1 MKNKNTSQSPELAG
15 GDGFT
20 YEGHVTAFYLTALLA
35 EASAPGCDGT
45 VVNVASQQRD
55 FGYPLDDVIIKWRD
69 ASDRIGTTSLQVKRD
84 LTISSAESNKNFRD
98 IIRDSLASY
107 QDASFND
114 DIDKYGVAVNEIS
127 SAKFRDLGFLCQIA
141 VESGDIEHFEQRFST
156 NGSASADI
164 KAIKEVVYQLL
175 DEFSATPLTPTQ
187 KHDFLKHFIIVR
199 FDFLHD
205 GEVETHVAEQHIHSQ
220 LPSDN
225 NVSPV
230 LVWSRIYELGR
241 ESAGKAGQFDRVR
254 LVHELCKVVK
264 LKEGRTFEEQIAKIR
279 ELTNTYLYQIQR
291 DIDGY
296 SLDRTGLKL
305 KFSEMLKAK
314 RFIQITGMPGTGKSA
329 LLRQVIEDYLDSS
342 FVLFLKSDQLVGKN
356 WAQYAQSSGLTSN
369 HSLKELLIEIKSAG
383 TPILFIDGIDRVDS
397 QNRPIIDELISLIL
411 NDSLLTEWKIVVTL
425 RDTGLEPLRTWL
437 GSVLK
442 QASIGNV
449 TVNKLDDNEANI
461 LSTQF
466 PNLRSLFFSSSE
478 NVKHVTR
485 TPFFAKILS
494 TLSLSDDTSPES
506 ELDLIHEWW
515 KRGGYSATSQK
526 VIDRQN
532 ALLELAEHKVK
543 NLSKPVKRR
552 SLNSNSELDELNSDG
567 VIRVDSRKSTV
578 DFDHDIF
585 FEWALL
591 YNLLEADN
599 EWLDK
604 IEAFG
609 QPPAIARVVE
619 LLSQQRLKD
628 EEWSTAIE
636 NPKFK
641 TLRSQWIRAWLL
653 GAISYPNIAQYSD
666 QFRGKLAEND
676 YALYEKLLVWFQAEK
691 TQPNPLILA
700 TSKDIKV
707 ATSLAWPTDLTLW
720 FQVIIFIL
728 EDIPSLSEN
737 IYPRVVDIFTVF
749 QNLAINF
756 ENATQPSQVI
766 IEFSSRILQIDL
778 GWLSEIEGLK
788 DHSST
793 HNWQLINDITGF
805 KDALRN
811 LIILSSNSNPTFI
824 RTYLNRL
831 IDLNEIPNEIF
842 KYIIQLSGFI
852 VQKHADL
859 IVEFCLKKL
868 LCELPLDKYKR
879 DCEELKLSQEYWLEL
894 SSIPQEELTDKQKKL
909 LQRRAMF
916 LSPFPTEVVSDS
928 DWKSLAI
935 NSDFIGFYPSSPIK
949 EPFHSLLKHAPDSGL
964 RLITALSN
972 HANTAWQQLHK
983 LSDEKL
989 TPIPIILNFP
999 WGSQTFWGNEKEY
1012 IWSRPYWISDTLSS
1026 AFMTLEKWCFE
1037 QLEAGANLD
1046 ELIQK
1051 ITRDHESVAILSIV
1065 SLLALEQQCISES
1078 IFPLVTNQKVLDLDY
1093 YRFTQDIR
1101 GSSTPLISYSGKQLT
1116 HRKDIDEIKNMYTK
1130 TGYKSCLSNLLTAF
1144 IFSEF
1149 SDELKAILNEFKN
1162 FLPYDYEE
1170 QIDNSMVTEKLLER
1184 ANFYAEYA
1192 DKTTYTVQPTGNENL
1207 VTISHHSPSLNS
1219 NKKIEEQKRNVD
1231 FISFNN
1237 IAYWAH
1243 QSLLQDSIVE
1253 EYSIP
1258 SALEFIKEHDEPE
1271 LSKGDYEAWEEAT
1284 RKRMQQNAIV
1294 GIATMVLHFREGLID
1309 KVLAWANEIITQT
1322 VNIPLHSDECS
1333 MTDLNLI
1340 LHPKVFASKAIAS
1353 EIRFGTADDDLKVQL
1368 LLMVASPANGI
1379 SISALST
1386 CISLLD
1392 IDQKLTYSA
1401 IFLAISMS
1409 HNNLKHK
1416 IYNSEDDE
1424 NLKKEL
1430 QALETVLTEHSESE
1444 NKIIGLPNFES
1455 PWIELNEDDIEPFSI
1470 TSKTL
1475 EPMRWK
1481 RSEEQWDT
1489 NFLSEVLKVL
1499 PIKRLLDSEIKEEF
1513 MSFIEG
1519 LLSWIIELI
1528 EPSWANEYNYS
1539 ENHSNLYLFSDALSK
1554 AISIFCEVL
1563 PFNEAY
1569 PRFVE
1574 PILAL
1579 KTKESWQFI
1588 EPLVGYCSAN
1598 LYDELIVSEDILK
1611 ILQKCLDRFL
1621 QIEELNKDSYRV
1633 GRFEL
1638 FKNNTLETL
1647 MFTRITQFNGAKRF
1661 ANGNWSDIHLVMP
1674 IINKL
1679 VREAGW
1685 VGAVM
1690 QNFIQLC
1697 EHSKN
1702 DYPAEIFADQVLTVI
1717 SKPKLVGWQSST
1729 LYARIAELVQFF
1741 AERDNPLNLQTGQK
1755 LLRIIDWL
1763 IDQGDRRSV
1772 SLQQS
1777 ELFRSLKVN

>member
-20 YEGHVTAFYLTALLA
+20 YEGHVMAFYLTALLA

-84 LTISSAESNKNFRD
+84 LTISSADTNKNFRD
-98 IIRDSLASY
+98 VIRDSLTSY
-107 QDASFND
+107 QDSTFNK
-114 DIDKYGVAVNEIS
+114 DIDKYGVAVSEIS

-141 VESGDIEHFEQRFST
+141 VESGDIEHFEQRFSP
-156 NGSASADI
+156 NGNASADI
-164 KAIKEVVYQLL
+164 KAIRETIYQLL
-175 DEFSATPLTPTQ
+175 DEFSTTPLTPTQ

-264 LKEGRTFEEQIAKIR
+264 LKEGRTFEEQISKIK
-279 ELTNTYLYQIQR
+279 ELTNTYLHQIQN

-305 KFSEMLKAK
+305 KFIEELKAK

-329 LLRQVIEDYLDSS
+329 LLRQVVEGYLNSS

-356 WAQYAQSSGLTSN
+356 WAQYAQGSGVPLTHN
-369 HSLKELLIEIKSAG
+369 LKDLLVEIRSAG

-397 QNRPIIDELISLIL
+397 QHRPIIEELISLIL
-411 NDSLLTEWKIVVTL
+411 DDPLLTEWKIVVTL
-425 RDTGLEPLRTWL
+425 RETGLEPLRTWL

-449 TVNKLDDNEANI
+449 TVNKLDDNEANV

-466 PNLRSLFFSSSE
+466 PNLRSLLFSSSE

-506 ELDLIHEWW
+506 EMDLIHEWW

-578 DFDHDIF
+578 DFAHDIF

-619 LLSQQRLKD
+619 LLAQQKLKD
-628 EEWSTAIE
+628 EEWSIAIE

-641 TLRSQWIRAWLL
+641 TLRSQWMRAWLL
-653 GAISYPNIAQYSD
+653 GAISYPNIAQYSN
-666 QFRGKLAEND
+666 QFRAKLAEND

-728 EDIPSLSEN
+728 EDIPSLPEN
-737 IYPRVVDIFTVF
+737 IYPRVVDVFTVF

-756 ENATQPSQVI
+756 ENVTQPSQI
-766 IEFSSRILQIDL
+766 IVKFSSKILQIAL
-778 GWLSEIEGLK
+778 GWLSKVEVLK

-793 HNWQLINDITGF
+793 HNWRLINDITGF
-805 KDALRN
+805 KDVLRN

-824 RTYLNRL
+824 QTYLNRL
-831 IDLNEIPNEIF
+831 IDLDEIPNEIF
-842 KYIIQLSGFI
+842 KHIIQLSGFI
-852 VQKHADL
+852 AQKHADL
-859 IVEFCLKKL
+859 VVEFCLKKL

-879 DCEELKLSQEYWLEL
+879 ECEEQKRSQEYWLEL
-894 SSIPQEELTDKQKKL
+894 NNIPQKELTDKQKKL

-916 LSPFPTEVVSDS
+916 LSPFRTEVVSDN

-972 HANTAWQQLHK
+972 HANTAWQQLHE

-989 TPIPIILNFP
+989 TPIPITLEFP

-1012 IWSRPYWISDTLSS
+1012 IWSRPYWVNDTLSS

-1037 QLEAGANLD
+1037 QLEAGANLNK
-1046 ELIQK
+1046 LIQK
-1051 ITRDHESVAILSIV
+1051 IIRDHESVAILSIV
-1065 SLLALEQQCISES
+1065 SVLALEQQCISES
-1078 IFPLVTNQKVLDLDY
+1078 IFPLVTNQKVLDLDF
-1093 YRFTQDIR
+1093 YRSTQDR
-1101 GSSTPLISYSGKQLT
+1101 QAQGASTSQKSYLANIIPAYLLSDLGENT
-1116 HRKDIDEIKNMYTK
+1116 VTK
-1130 TGYKSCLSNLLTAF
+1130 LVS
-1144 IFSEF
+1144 
-1149 SDELKAILNEFKN
+1149 LNER
-1162 FLPYDYEE
+1162 LPYDYEE
-1170 QIDNSMVTEKLLER
+1170 QIENVDITNALL
-1184 ANFYAEYA
+1184 AQSQYYAEQSDLKNYQGKLTE
-1192 DKTTYTVQPTGNENL
+1192 DEEKISITY
-1207 VTISHHSPSLNS
+1207 HSPSENTPENL
-1219 NKKIEEQKRNVD
+1219 KKIEAATIYQN
-1231 FISFNN
+1231 
-1237 IAYWAH
+1237 
-1243 QSLLQDSIVE
+1243 
-1253 EYSIP
+1253 YSILSMWAKDCLTKNILNKNIDIR
-1258 SALEFIKEHDEPE
+1258 SAINFIKEHDELQLFE
-1271 LSKGDYEAWEEAT
+1271 DDCEDWTEEST
-1284 RKRMQQNAIV
+1284 RKRMKQNTVVAV
-1294 GIATMVLHFREGLID
+1294 ATMTICFREGLTDADLEWARSIINRAVSVSFNSYECSTPEAQLMFHP
-1309 KVLAWANEIITQT
+1309 KKFVSEALASEVKNSTYNDDTKLQLLCIIASPVNEIS
-1322 VNIPLHSDECS
+1322 V
-1333 MTDLNLI
+1333 
-1340 LHPKVFASKAIAS
+1340 
-1353 EIRFGTADDDLKVQL
+1353 
-1368 LLMVASPANGI
+1368 
-1379 SISALST
+1379 SALNA
-1386 CISLLD
+1386 CLSLHD
-1392 IDQKLTYSA
+1392 IDRKLTYSA

-1409 HNNLKHK
+1409 RNYLKYCNFNSDDKAK
-1416 IYNSEDDE
+1416 INV
-1424 NLKKEL
+1424 EL
-1430 QALETVLTEHSESE
+1430 QNIESILADYYGS
-1444 NKIIGLPNFES
+1444 NKQFIELPKCGS
-1455 PWIELNEDDIEPFSI
+1455 PWIELEQEKHIPSSNYYFNKSFDTIKWE
-1470 TSKTL
+1470 
-1475 EPMRWK
+1475 
-1481 RSEEQWDT
+1481 RSDEHWDT
-1489 NFLSEVLKVL
+1489 TFLGHILKQL
-1499 PIKRLLDSEIKEEF
+1499 PIKKLLQTEFKEELLG
-1513 MSFIEG
+1513 FIES
-1519 LLSWIIELI
+1519 LINWTTELI
-1528 EPSWANEYNYS
+1528 EPSWSDQSTHNG
-1539 ENHSNLYLFSDALSK
+1539 NHGSLYDFSDALCN
-1554 AISIFCEVL
+1554 IVGTICGLL
-1563 PFNEAY
+1563 PFEETHH
-1569 PRFVE
+1569 RFLD
-1574 PILAL
+1574 PILTL
-1579 KTKESWQFI
+1579 KSKEGWQLI
-1588 EPLVGYCSAN
+1588 EPLVTYCSCN
-1598 LYDELIVSEDILK
+1598 LYDESLVSEDIVR
-1611 ILQKCLDRFL
+1611 ILEHCMERFL
-1621 QIEELNKDSYRV
+1621 QVEELNTNSYRIGEFDV
-1633 GRFEL
+1633 
-1638 FKNNTLETL
+1638 FKNNALETL
-1647 MFTRITQFNGAKRF
+1647 MFTRFSQFNGAKRF
-1661 ANGNWSDIHLVMP
+1661 ANGDWSDIHLIMP
-1674 IINKL
+1674 IVNKL

-1685 VGAVM
+1685 VGTVM
-1690 QNFIQLC
+1690 QNFVQLC
-1697 EHSKN
+1697 EYAKN
-1702 DYPAEIFADQVLTVI
+1702 DYPAELFADQVLTVI
-1717 SKPKLVGWQSST
+1717 SKSKLVGWQGSM

-1763 IDQGDRRSV
+1763 IDQGDRRSA

>member
-1 MKNKNTSQSPELAG
+1 MKNKSTSQSPELAG

-20 YEGHVTAFYLTALLA
+20 YEGHVMAFYLTALLA
-35 EASAPGCDGT
+35 ELSAPGCDGT

-55 FGYPLDDVIIKWRD
+55 FGYPLDDVIIKWID

-98 IIRDSLASY
+98 IVRDSLASY
-107 QDASFND
+107 QDSSFTD

-127 SAKFRDLGFLCQIA
+127 FAKFRDLGFLCQTA

-156 NGSASADI
+156 NGNASADI

-187 KHDFLKHFIIVR
+187 KHDFLKHFIIVK

-205 GEVETHVAEQHIHSQ
+205 GEVDAHIAEQQIQSQ
-220 LPSDN
+220 LPN
-225 NVSPV
+225 NSIVSPV
-230 LVWSRIYELGR
+230 LVWSHVYELGR

-254 LVHELCKVVK
+254 LVHELSKVVR
-264 LKEGRTFEEQIAKIR
+264 LKEGRTFEEQIAKIK
-279 ELTNTYLYQIQR
+279 ELTNTYLHQIQS

-305 KFSEMLKAK
+305 KFTEELKAK

-329 LLRQVIEDYLDSS
+329 LLRTEIESYLDSS

-356 WAQYAQSSGLTSN
+356 WAQYAQSSGLPST
-369 HSLKELLIEIKSAG
+369 HSLKELLVEIESAG
-383 TPILFIDGIDRVDS
+383 TPILFIDGIDRVDN
-397 QNRPIIDELISLIL
+397 QHRPIIEELMSLIL
-411 NDSLLTEWKIVVTL
+411 NDPLLIEWKIVVTL
-425 RDTGLEPLRTWL
+425 RETGLEPLRTWL

-466 PNLRSLFFSSSE
+466 PNLRSLLFSSSE

-515 KRGGYSATSQK
+515 KRGAYSATSQK
-526 VIDRQN
+526 IIDRQN

-567 VIRVDSRKSTV
+567 VIRVDSKKPTV
-578 DFDHDIF
+578 DFAHDIF
-585 FEWALL
+585 FEWSLL

-599 EWLDK
+599 EWLDR

-619 LLSQQRLKD
+619 LLAQQKLQD
-628 EEWSTAIE
+628 EEWSIAIE

-728 EDIPSLSEN
+728 EDIPSLPEN
-737 IYPRVVDIFTVF
+737 IYPRVIDIFTVF

-756 ENATQPSQVI
+756 ENATQPPQVI
-766 IEFSSRILQIDL
+766 IEFSSKILQIAL

-788 DHSST
+788 DHPST
-793 HNWQLINDITGF
+793 HNWQLVNDITGF

-811 LIILSSNSNPTFI
+811 LIIVSASSYPTFI
-824 RTYLNRL
+824 QTYLNRL
-831 IDLNEIPNEIF
+831 LDLDEIPNEIF

-852 VQKHADL
+852 AQEHADL
-859 IVEFCLKKL
+859 IVDFCLKKL

-879 DCEELKLSQEYWLEL
+879 DCEEQKRSQDYWLEL
-894 SSIPQEELTDKQKKL
+894 DNIPQEELTDKQKKL

-916 LSPFPTEVVSDS
+916 SSPFPTEAISDS

-972 HANTAWQQLHK
+972 HANTAWRQLHE

-989 TPIPIILNFP
+989 TPIPVTLDFP

-1012 IWSRPYWISDTLSS
+1012 IWSRPYWINDTLSS

-1037 QLEAGANLD
+1037 QLEAGTNLNK
-1046 ELIQK
+1046 LIQK
-1051 ITRDHESVAILSIV
+1051 ITKDHESVAILSV
-1065 SLLALEQQCISES
+1065 VCVLALEQQCISES
-1078 IFPLVTNQKVLDLDY
+1078 IFPLVTNQKVLDLDF
-1093 YRFTQDIR
+1093 YRSTQDR
-1101 GSSTPLISYSGKQLT
+1101 QAQGASTSLKPYLASIIPAYLLSDLGENT
-1116 HRKDIDEIKNMYTK
+1116 VTK
-1130 TGYKSCLSNLLTAF
+1130 LVS
-1144 IFSEF
+1144 
-1149 SDELKAILNEFKN
+1149 LNERI
-1162 FLPYDYEE
+1162 PYDYEE
-1170 QIDNSMVTEKLLER
+1170 QIENVDITNALL
-1184 ANFYAEYA
+1184 AQSQYYAEQSDLKNYQGKLTEDEEQIA
-1192 DKTTYTVQPTGNENL
+1192 ITY
-1207 VTISHHSPSLNS
+1207 HSPSANTPENL
-1219 NKKIEEQKRNVD
+1219 KKIEAATIYQN
-1231 FISFNN
+1231 
-1237 IAYWAH
+1237 
-1243 QSLLQDSIVE
+1243 
-1253 EYSIP
+1253 YSILSMWAKDCVTKNILNKNIDIR
-1258 SALEFIKEHDEPE
+1258 SAINFIKEHDELQLFE
-1271 LSKGDYEAWEEAT
+1271 DDCEGWTEEST
-1284 RKRMQQNAIV
+1284 RKRMKQNAV
-1294 GIATMVLHFREGLID
+1294 VAVATMTLCFREGLTD
-1309 KVLAWANEIITQT
+1309 ADLEWARSIINRA
-1322 VNIPLHSDECS
+1322 VSVPFNSYECS
-1333 MTDLNLI
+1333 TPEAQLI
-1340 LHPKVFASKAIAS
+1340 FHPKKFVSEALAS
-1353 EIRFGTADDDLKVQL
+1353 EIKNSTYNDDTKLQL
-1368 LLMVASPANGI
+1368 LCIIASPVNQI
-1379 SISALST
+1379 SISALNA
-1386 CISLLD
+1386 CISLYE
-1392 IDQKLTYSA
+1392 IDRKLIYSA

-1409 HNNLKHK
+1409 RNYLKYCNFNSDDTAK
-1416 IYNSEDDE
+1416 INV
-1424 NLKKEL
+1424 EL
-1430 QALETVLTEHSESE
+1430 QSIKSILAEYYESDKQFIE
-1444 NKIIGLPNFES
+1444 LPKCGS
-1455 PWIELNEDDIEPFSI
+1455 PWVELEQEKYKPSSNYYLNKSFDTIKWE
-1470 TSKTL
+1470 
-1475 EPMRWK
+1475 
-1481 RSEEQWDT
+1481 RSDEHWDT
-1489 NFLSEVLKVL
+1489 TFLGHILKQL
-1499 PIKRLLDSEIKEEF
+1499 PIKKLLQTEFKEELLG
-1513 MSFIEG
+1513 FIES
-1519 LLSWIIELI
+1519 LINWTTELI
-1528 EPSWANEYNYS
+1528 EPSWSDQSTHNG
-1539 ENHSNLYLFSDALSK
+1539 NHGSLYDFSDALCN
-1554 AISIFCEVL
+1554 IVGTICGIQ
-1563 PFNEAY
+1563 PFEETHH
-1569 PRFVE
+1569 RFLD
-1574 PILAL
+1574 PILTL
-1579 KTKESWQFI
+1579 KSKEGWQLI
-1588 EPLVGYCSAN
+1588 EPLVTYCSCN
-1598 LYDELIVSEDILK
+1598 LYDETLVSEDIVR
-1611 ILQKCLDRFL
+1611 ILEHCMERFL
-1621 QIEELNKDSYRV
+1621 QVEELNTNSYRIGEFDV
-1633 GRFEL
+1633 
-1638 FKNNTLETL
+1638 FKNNALETL
-1647 MFTRITQFNGAKRF
+1647 MFTRFSQFNGAKRF
-1661 ANGNWSDIHLVMP
+1661 ANGDWSDIHLIMP
-1674 IINKL
+1674 IVNKL

-1685 VGAVM
+1685 VGTVM

-1697 EHSKN
+1697 EYAKN
-1702 DYPAEIFADQVLTVI
+1702 EYPAELFADQVLTVI
-1717 SKPKLVGWQSST
+1717 SKSKLVGWQGST

-1763 IDQGDRRSV
+1763 IDQGDRRSA

-1777 ELFRSLKVN
+1777 ELFRSIKVN

>member
-1 MKNKNTSQSPELAG
+1 MENKNTSQSPELAG
-15 GDGFT
+15 GDGFI
-20 YEGHVTAFYLTALLA
+20 YEGHVMAFYLTALLA
-35 EASAPGCDGT
+35 EASAPGCNGT

-55 FGYPLDDVIIKWRD
+55 FGYPLDDVIIKWID

-84 LTISSAESNKNFRD
+84 LTISSADTNKNFRD
-98 IIRDSLASY
+98 VIRDSLTSY
-107 QDASFND
+107 QDASFNNGV
-114 DIDKYGVAVNEIS
+114 DKYGVAVSEIS

-141 VESGDIEHFEQRFST
+141 VESGDIEHFEQRFSP
-156 NGSASADI
+156 NGNASADI
-164 KAIKEVVYQLL
+164 KVVREAIYQLL
-175 DEFSATPLTPTQ
+175 DELSATPLIPAE

-205 GEVETHVAEQHIHSQ
+205 GEVDAHVGTRYIQSQ
-220 LPSDN
+220 LPN
-225 NVSPV
+225 NSNISPV
-230 LVWSRIYELGR
+230 LVWSHIYELGR

-264 LKEGRTFEEQIAKIR
+264 LKEGRTFEEQISKIK
-279 ELTNTYLYQIQR
+279 ELTNTYLHQIQS

-296 SLDRTGLKL
+296 SLDRSGLKL
-305 KFSEMLKAK
+305 KFSEVLKTS

-329 LLRQVIEDYLDSS
+329 LLRKEIESYLESS

-356 WAQYAQSSGLTSN
+356 WAQYAQSSGIPSTHN
-369 HSLKELLIEIKSAG
+369 LKDLLVEIKSAG

-411 NDSLLTEWKIVVTL
+411 NDSLLIEWKIVVTL
-425 RDTGLEPLRTWL
+425 RETGLEPLRTWL

-461 LSTQF
+461 LSKQF
-466 PNLRSLFFSSSE
+466 PNLRGLLFSSSE

-494 TLSLSDDTSPES
+494 TLSLSDDTSPDS

-543 NLSKPVKRR
+543 NLSKSVKRR

-567 VIRVDSRKSTV
+567 VIRVDSKKTTV
-578 DFDHDIF
+578 DFAHDIF
-585 FEWALL
+585 FEWSLL

-599 EWLDK
+599 EWLNK
-604 IEAFG
+604 IEEFG

-619 LLSQQRLKD
+619 LLSQQKLEGD
-628 EEWSTAIE
+628 EWSNDIN
-636 NPKFK
+636 NPKFNE
-641 TLRSQWIRAWLL
+641 LRSQWMRAWLL
-653 GAISYPNIAQYSD
+653 GAVSHPNIAQYSD
-666 QFRGKLAEND
+666 QFRGKLAAND
-676 YALYEKLLVWFQAEK
+676 YDLYEKLLVWFQAEK

-728 EDIPSLSEN
+728 EDTPSLPEN
-737 IYPRVVDIFTVF
+737 IYPRVVDIFKVF

-756 ENATQPSQVI
+756 ENATQPSQVV
-766 IEFSSRILQIDL
+766 IEFSSKILQIALD
-778 GWLSEIEGLK
+778 WLSETEGIK
-788 DHSST
+788 DHPST
-793 HNWQLINDITGF
+793 HNWQLVNDITGF

-811 LIILSSNSNPTFI
+811 LIIVSANSNPTFI
-824 RTYLNRL
+824 QTYLNRL
-831 IDLNEIPNEIF
+831 LDLDEIPNEIF
-842 KYIIQLSGFI
+842 KYIIHLSGFI
-852 VQKHADL
+852 AQKHPEL
-859 IVEFCLKKL
+859 LVELCLKKL
-868 LCELPLDKYKR
+868 LCELPLDRYTRK
-879 DCEELKLSQEYWLEL
+879 CEEKNRSQEYWAHLNSIPVEDRTAKQNKSLQLRSLSL
-894 SSIPQEELTDKQKKL
+894 SS
-909 LQRRAMF
+909 F
-916 LSPFPTEVVSDS
+916 STERISDS
-928 DWKSLAI
+928 DWNDLSI

-972 HANTAWQQLHK
+972 HANTAWRQLHE

-989 TPIPIILNFP
+989 TPLPITLNFP

-1012 IWSRPYWISDTLSS
+1012 IWSRPYWINDTLSS

-1051 ITRDHESVAILSIV
+1051 ITKDHESVAILSVISV
-1065 SLLALEQQCISES
+1065 LTLEQQCISES

-1116 HRKDIDEIKNMYTK
+1116 HRKDIDEIKKIYTK

-1149 SDELKAILNEFKN
+1149 SDELKVILNEFKN

-1170 QIDNSMVTEKLLER
+1170 QIDNLAVTEKLLER

-1192 DKTTYTVQPTGNENL
+1192 DKTTYSVQPTENENI
-1207 VTISHHSPSLNS
+1207 VTISHHSPSLNNS
-1219 NKKIEEQKRNVD
+1219 KNIEEQKKSVD
-1231 FISFNN
+1231 FLSFNN

-1243 QSLLQDSIVE
+1243 KSLLQDSIVE
-1253 EYSIP
+1253 GYSIQ
-1258 SALEFIKEHDEPE
+1258 SALDFMKQYDELE
-1271 LSKGDYEAWEEAT
+1271 LFEDGCEGWTEEST
-1284 RKRMQQNAIV
+1284 HKRMKQNAV
-1294 GIATMVLHFREGLID
+1294 VAVATMTLWFRKGLVDADLMWARGVISRAVL
-1309 KVLAWANEIITQT
+1309 
-1322 VNIPLHSDECS
+1322 IPFNSYECNTS
-1333 MTDLNLI
+1333 EAKLSF
-1340 LHPKVFASKAIAS
+1340 HPKIFSSKALAS
-1353 EIRFGTADDDLKVQL
+1353 EIRFDPADDNAKLQL
-1368 LLMVASPANGI
+1368 LCIIASPVNEI
-1379 SISALST
+1379 SISALNA
-1386 CISLLD
+1386 CLSLYD
-1392 IDQKLTYSA
+1392 IDRKLTYSA
-1401 IFLAISMS
+1401 IFMAVSMS
-1409 HNNLKHK
+1409 YNYLK
-1416 IYNSEDDE
+1416 YRNCNSEDTE
-1424 NLKKEL
+1424 KVNTELKSIES
-1430 QALETVLTEHSESE
+1430 ALVDYYESD
-1444 NKIIGLPNFES
+1444 KQFIQLPNCGN
-1455 PWIELNEDDIEPFSI
+1455 PWVELEEEKYIPSSNYHLNKSFDAIKWE
-1470 TSKTL
+1470 
-1475 EPMRWK
+1475 
-1481 RSEEQWDT
+1481 RSDEQWDT
-1489 NFLSEVLKVL
+1489 TFLSHILKQL
-1499 PIKRLLDSEIKEEF
+1499 PIEDLLQTDFKEELLG
-1513 MSFIEG
+1513 FIES
-1519 LLSWIIELI
+1519 LINWAIELT
-1528 EPSWANEYNYS
+1528 EPSWAEEYDFKGNRGSFYD
-1539 ENHSNLYLFSDALSK
+1539 FMDALGNIISMICSK
-1554 AISIFCEVL
+1554 L
-1563 PFNEAY
+1563 PFSETY
-1569 PRFVE
+1569 HRFVE

-1579 KTKESWQFI
+1579 KTQEGWKLI
-1588 EPLVGYCSAN
+1588 EPLIGYCSSN
-1598 LYDELIVSEDILK
+1598 LYDELIVSEDIIK

-1633 GRFEL
+1633 GRFQL
-1638 FKNNTLETL
+1638 FKNNILETL

-1661 ANGNWSDIHLVMP
+1661 ANGNWSEISLILP
-1674 IINKL
+1674 IIDRL

-1685 VGAVM
+1685 VSVVM
-1690 QNFIQLC
+1690 KNFVQLC
-1697 EHSKN
+1697 DHAKN
-1702 DYPAEIFADQVLTVI
+1702 DYPAEVFADQVLTVI
-1717 SKPKLVGWQSST
+1717 SKPKLVGWQGST
-1729 LYARIAELVQFF
+1729 LYSRIAELVQFF
-1741 AERDNPLNLQTGQK
+1741 AERDNPLDLETGQK

-1763 IDQGDRRSV
+1763 IDQGDRRSA

-1777 ELFRSLKVN
+1777 EL

>member
-141 VESGDIEHFEQRFST
+141 VESSDIEHFEQRFST
-156 NGSASADI
+156 NGNASADI

-279 ELTNTYLYQIQR
+279 ELTNTYLYQIQQ

-296 SLDRTGLKL
+296 SLDRIGLKL

-356 WAQYAQSSGLTSN
+356 WAQYAQSSGLPSN

-411 NDSLLTEWKIVVTL
+411 NDSLLTEWKIVITL
-425 RDTGLEPLRTWL
+425 RETGLEPLRTWL

-466 PNLRSLFFSSSE
+466 PNLRSLLFSSSE

-567 VIRVDSRKSTV
+567 VIRVDSKKPTV
-578 DFDHDIF
+578 DFAHDIF
-585 FEWALL
+585 FEWSLL

-599 EWLDK
+599 EWLNK
-604 IEAFG
+604 IEEFG

-619 LLSQQRLKD
+619 LLSHQKLEGD
-628 EEWSTAIE
+628 EWSNDIN
-636 NPKFK
+636 NPKFNE
-641 TLRSQWIRAWLL
+641 LRSQWMRAWLL
-653 GAISYPNIAQYSD
+653 GAVSHPNIAQYSG

-676 YALYEKLLVWFQAEK
+676 YDLYEKLLVWFQAEK

-728 EDIPSLSEN
+728 EDIPSLPEN
-737 IYPRVVDIFTVF
+737 IYPRVVDVFKVF

-756 ENATQPSQVI
+756 ENATQPSQVVI
-766 IEFSSRILQIDL
+766 KFSSRILQIAL
-778 GWLSEIEGLK
+778 GWLSEVEGLK
-788 DHSST
+788 DHPST
-793 HNWQLINDITGF
+793 HNWQLVNDITGF
-805 KDALRN
+805 KDSLRN

-824 RTYLNRL
+824 QTYLNRL
-831 IDLNEIPNEIF
+831 LDLDEIPNEIF
-842 KYIIQLSGFI
+842 KYIIQLSGLI
-852 VQKHADL
+852 AQKHANL

-879 DCEELKLSQEYWLEL
+879 DCEERKRSQESWLEL
-894 SSIPQEELTDKQKKL
+894 DNIPQKELTDKQKKL

-916 LSPFPTEVVSDS
+916 LSPFPTEAISDS

-935 NSDFIGFYPSSPIK
+935 NSDFIGFYPSSSIK
-949 EPFHSLLKHAPDSGL
+949 EPFHSLLKHDPNSGL

-972 HANTAWQQLHK
+972 HANTAWRQLHE

-989 TPIPIILNFP
+989 TPIPITLDFP
-999 WGSQTFWGNEKEY
+999 WASQTFWGNEKEY
-1012 IWSRPYWISDTLSS
+1012 IWSCPYWINDTLSS

-1037 QLEAGANLD
+1037 QLEADADLD
-1046 ELIQK
+1046 ELIQR
-1051 ITRDHESVAILSIV
+1051 ITKDHESVAILSVV
-1065 SLLALEQQCISES
+1065 SVLALEQQCISES
-1078 IFPLVTNQKVLDLDY
+1078 IFPLVTNQKLLDLDF
-1093 YRFTQDIR
+1093 YRSIQDR
-1101 GSSTPLISYSGKQLT
+1101 QAQGASTSQKSYLANLIPAYLLSDLGENT
-1116 HRKDIDEIKNMYTK
+1116 VTK
-1130 TGYKSCLSNLLTAF
+1130 LVS
-1144 IFSEF
+1144 
-1149 SDELKAILNEFKN
+1149 LNER
-1162 FLPYDYEE
+1162 LPYDYEE
-1170 QIDNSMVTEKLLER
+1170 QIENVDITNALL
-1184 ANFYAEYA
+1184 AQSQYYAEQSDLTNYQGKLTEDEEQIA
-1192 DKTTYTVQPTGNENL
+1192 ITYQSPSANTPENL
-1207 VTISHHSPSLNS
+1207 
-1219 NKKIEEQKRNVD
+1219 KKIEAATIYQNHSILSMWAKD
-1231 FISFNN
+1231 CLTKN
-1237 IAYWAH
+1237 I
-1243 QSLLQDSIVE
+1243 LNKNIDIR
-1253 EYSIP
+1253 
-1258 SALEFIKEHDEPE
+1258 SAINFIKGHDELQLFE
-1271 LSKGDYEAWEEAT
+1271 DNCEGWTEEST
-1284 RKRMQQNAIV
+1284 RKRMKQNTVVAV
-1294 GIATMVLHFREGLID
+1294 ATMAICFREGLTDADLEWARSIINRA
-1309 KVLAWANEIITQT
+1309 VLVPFN
-1322 VNIPLHSDECS
+1322 SYECS
-1333 MTDLNLI
+1333 TPEAQLI
-1340 LHPKVFASKAIAS
+1340 FHPKKFVSEALAS
-1353 EIRFGTADDDLKVQL
+1353 EIKNSTYNDDTKLQL
-1368 LLMVASPANGI
+1368 LCIIASPVNEI
-1379 SISALST
+1379 SISALNS
-1386 CISLLD
+1386 CLSLYD
-1392 IDQKLTYSA
+1392 IDRKLTYSA
-1401 IFLAISMS
+1401 IFMAVSMS
-1409 HNNLKHK
+1409 YNYLK
-1416 IYNSEDDE
+1416 YRNCNSEDTE
-1424 NLKKEL
+1424 KVKAELKSIES
-1430 QALETVLTEHSESE
+1430 ALVDYYESD
-1444 NKIIGLPNFES
+1444 KQFIQLPNCRS
-1455 PWIELNEDDIEPFSI
+1455 PWVELEEEKYRPSSNYHLNKSFDAIKWE
-1470 TSKTL
+1470 
-1475 EPMRWK
+1475 
-1481 RSEEQWDT
+1481 RSDEQWDT
-1489 NFLSEVLKVL
+1489 TFLSHILKQL
-1499 PIKRLLDSEIKEEF
+1499 PIKNLLQTDFKEELLG
-1513 MSFIEG
+1513 FIES
-1519 LLSWIIELI
+1519 LINWAIELT
-1528 EPSWANEYNYS
+1528 EPAWAEEYDFKGSRGSFYD
-1539 ENHSNLYLFSDALSK
+1539 FMDALGNIISMICSK
-1554 AISIFCEVL
+1554 L
-1563 PFNEAY
+1563 PFSETY
-1569 PRFVE
+1569 HRFVE

-1579 KTKESWQFI
+1579 KTQEGWKLI
-1588 EPLVGYCSAN
+1588 EPLIGYCSSN
-1598 LYDELIVSEDILK
+1598 LYDEIFISEDIIK

-1633 GRFEL
+1633 GRFEQL
-1638 FKNNTLETL
+1638 KNNTLETL
-1647 MFTRITQFNGAKRF
+1647 MFTRFSQFNGAKRF
-1661 ANGNWSDIHLVMP
+1661 ANENWSEINLILP
-1674 IINKL
+1674 IIDKL

-1685 VGAVM
+1685 VGVVM
-1690 QNFIQLC
+1690 QNFVQLC
-1697 EHSKN
+1697 ESAKK
-1702 DYPAEIFADQVLTVI
+1702 DYPAELFADQVLTVI
-1717 SKPKLVGWQSST
+1717 STPKLVGWQGST
-1729 LYARIAELVQFF
+1729 LYSRLAELVQFF
-1741 AERDNPLNLQTGQK
+1741 AARDNPLNLQTGQK

-1763 IDQGDRRSV
+1763 IDQGDRRSA

-1777 ELFRSLKVN
+1777 ELFRSIKVN